1 MYRIT
6 SPTNFFDA
14 VDHIL
19 HHELAPRINQNFFKV
34 LMTESEEK
42 YTVKAEIPG
51 VNKQDISVEFNKDN
65 RLVISVESTQ
75 KHYEENE
82 KVIHNEFRSLKSS
95 RSVYF
100 SEAVDKENVKAS
112 YENGL
117 LILHVPKS
125 KQGQNSNKIVIE

>member
-1 MYRIT
+1 MYKIT

-19 HHELAPRINQNFFKV
+19 HHELAPRINQNFFKL
-34 LMTESEEK
+34 LMTESSEK

-51 VNKQDISVEFNKDN
+51 VNKQEISVEFNKDN
-65 RLVISVESTQ
+65 HLVISVESTQ

-82 KVIHNEFRSLKSS
+82 KVLHDEFKRIKSS
-95 RSVYF
+95 RRVYF

-117 LILHVPKS
+117 LILHIPKLMQEQ
-125 KQGQNSNKIVIE
+125 KSNKIIIQ